1 MLIKLLKTIVIIFL
15 FFFQNSLYS
24 KNKDSNYLSSKNLAE
39 YLSAITSYDNG
50 ENTKSLEF
58 FDKSK
63 LLIDEHNPYLKKYIF
78 SLITEGKINKAIKV
92 LKSNLNKEN
101 SNFFESY
108 LLLTIDSIK
117 NKDFEKS
124 NIYLEKLSN
133 FTSDNK
139 FNLLIF
145 ESLKKYNYLFQNKKI
160 LNEKSSFNNL
170 LYISKA
176 FENCYI
182 GKQNESIS
190 AFQNLINNSDIDYTR
205 YIFFYINYLSQ
216 EKKFKKAKEVAFEIE
231 DLNSSLLTFQTKTLV
246 NKGKFKKIN
255 KIFSC
260 QEELDVLSEFFFLV
274 SNLYSGQQNFN
285 KSNFYLNIS
294 YFLNPKFKFNLSLMV
309 ENYYLDGKYSKSKK
323 VLSNYDI
330 NDGIYHWYKIK
341 KNTDIMSKEK
351 NLNSSFIYLNSNFSN
366 IKKPSTKIIFDMA
379 NLAKNFKKYEIAIN
393 YYNKVLKD
401 IDPKSQIYADVLY
414 RRGASYER
422 IKEFEKS
429 DIDLIES
436 LKIDPDNAYVLNYLA
451 YSWLERN
458 YKINEAIKML
468 ERAYEIKSNDPFI
481 LDSVGWA
488 YYLTNDFKKAEEFLR
503 SAIQLMPEDPVV
515 NDHYADILWRL
526 NRKIEANYYWQS
538 VLKFKD
544 TEEKM
549 KKDINNKIL
558 KGPNNT

>member
-117 NKDFEKS
+117 NKDFKKS

-246 NKGKFKKIN
+246 NKGEFKKIN

-309 ENYYLDGKYSKSKK
+309 ENYYLDSEYSKSKK
-323 VLSNYDI
+323 VLNNYDI
-330 NDGIYHWYKIK
+330 NDGIYYWYKIK

-458 YKINEAIKML
+458 YKISEAIKML